1 MRYRAVFFDAGGT
14 LIDPDPTF
22 TELLARILTEEG
34 HPVDPE
40 RVVEGLPAVADVF
53 LQAAKDRELW
63 TTSDQRSR
71 LFWGRFYRLLLGELG
86 ISEDELERLGD
97 RLYAV
102 FTDPSS
108 YHLLPDAP
116 AVLDKLRDAG
126 AILGLVSNFEAWLE
140 RLLEHLDV
148 ARYFPVRVISG
159 VEGVE
164 KPDPEIFRIAL
175 DRAGVS
181 AGESVYVG
189 DNPVFDALPAEEAGM
204 AAVIVDRW
212 NRFPEYE
219 GTRIGSLDE
228 LPGVLE
234 L

>member
-14 LIDPDPTF
+14 LIDPHPSF
-22 TELLARILTEEG
+22 TELLATTLTDQG
-34 HPVDPE
+34 FPVE
-40 RVVEGLPAVADVF
+40 HQQVVDGLPAVADVF
-53 LQAAKDRELW
+53 LQAAEDRELW
-63 TTSDQRSR
+63 TTSDERSR
-71 LFWGRFYRLLLGELG
+71 RFWGRFYRLLLGGLG
-86 ISEDELERLGD
+86 IPDGDIERLGD
-97 RLYAV
+97 RLYGV
-102 FTDPSS
+102 FTDPAN
-108 YHLLPDAP
+108 YRLLPDAP

-159 VEGVE
+159 IEGVE

-175 DRAGVS
+175 QRAEVP
-181 AGESVYVG
+181 AADAVYVG

-204 AAVIVDRW
+204 AAVIVDRS
-212 NRFPEYE
+212 NRYPEYA
-219 GTRIGSLDE
+219 GTRIPSLDE

>member
-14 LIDPDPTF
+14 LIDPHPTF
-22 TELLARILTEEG
+22 TELLATTLTEEG
-34 HPVDPE
+34 HPVDAQQ
-40 RVVEGLPAVADVF
+40 VVDGLPAVTDVF

-63 TTSDQRSR
+63 TTSDERSR
-71 LFWGRFYRLLLGELG
+71 RFWGRFYRLLLGGLG
-86 ISEDELERLGD
+86 IPEGEID
-97 RLYAV
+97 RLAQRLYGV
-102 FTDPSS
+102 FTDPSN
-108 YHLLPDAP
+108 YHLIPDAP

-126 AILGLVSNFEAWLE
+126 AVLGLVSNFEAWLE

-159 VEGVE
+159 IEGVE
-164 KPDPEIFRIAL
+164 KPDPAIFRIAL
-175 DRAGVS
+175 ERAGVT
-181 AGESVYVG
+181 AAESVYVG

-212 NRFPEYE
+212 NRYPEYE
-219 GTRIGSLDE
+219 GTRIASLDE
-228 LPGVLE
+228 LPAVLE